1 MKKFIF
7 LVFVFASQQLSAQSL
22 PEEYEAVMDELSYIS
37 NPQKFE
43 KIEAAFTSK
52 PNDPWHYWMKAEVYA
67 EMNDD
72 KNTRLNYEKS
82 IQLDA
87 NFSAGYGSYGRYLLA
102 QDTLNFKRVIELSSK
117 AIELAPREIIY
128 RIDRAQAYYYAKNYE
143 SALTDAEVF
152 NKYLGDE
159 LLDGELMAL
168 RCLHAL
174 GRQEELT
181 KRMSTL
187 ELSQML
193 VEPKDALF
201 LASVYSAQGMKEKAC
216 TCYRLAAES
225 YDFFSEEVP
234 TKVLEQI
241 KKCE

>member
-7 LVFVFASQQLSAQSL
+7 LVFVFVSQLVSAQSL
-22 PEEYEAVMDELSYIS
+22 PEEYEVVMDELSYLS
-37 NPQKFE
+37 NAQKFE
-43 KIEAAFTSK
+43 KIESAFTSK
-52 PNDPWHYWMKAEVYA
+52 PNDPWKYWMKAEVYA
-67 EMNDD
+67 ELNDD

-87 NFSAGYGSYGRYLLA
+87 NFSAGYGSYSRYLMDK
-102 QDTLNFKRVIELSSK
+102 DTMNFKRVIELSSK

-128 RIDRAQAYYYAKNYE
+128 RIVRAQAYYYDKNYE
-143 SALTDAEVF
+143 KAYADAEVF

-159 LLDGELMAL
+159 LFDGELMML
-168 RCLHAL
+168 RCLYAL

-181 KRMSTL
+181 NRMATL
-187 ELSQML
+187 DVSQIF

-201 LASVYSAQGMKEKAC
+201 LASVYSAQGSQEKAC
-216 TCYRLAAES
+216 ACYRLAADA
-225 YDFFSEEVP
+225 YDLFSEEVP
-234 TKVLEQI
+234 AKVLEQI